1 MTGGKVLRWQLEK
14 ALSCVTRQRLPAD
27 GVTPPF
33 AALRDG
39 VRSGGPP
46 FKAAVVG
53 APPPRGFAR
62 EGAAVPSAAPSA
74 AHAHRMPC
82 RLSGLPPERTSSPP
96 LKPLKL
102 LCGRCE
108 RRRTRLFS
116 GTPGTSRAR
125 PCAVR
130 GAANEGRDPKTGTP
144 RNEQGRTAVQGMTVG
159 EHCRLKTGRCF
170 DILLPNFS

>member
-1 MTGGKVLRWQLEK
+1 MAKLQTGYSVISLRQLLICNFRIHTDK
-14 ALSCVTRQRLPAD
+14 CVTQQRLPAD
-27 GVTPPF
+27 CVTSPF

-82 RLSGLPPERTSSPP
+82 CLFGLPPKRTPSPP
-96 LKPLKL
+96 LPV
-102 LCGRCE
+102 RAHI
-108 RRRTRLFS
+108 RRPRPAIVAADDVRTL
-116 GTPGTSRAR
+116 RAEADV
-125 PCAVR
+125 PVF
-130 GAANEGRDPKTGTP
+130 RDARNAP
-144 RNEQGRTAVQGMTVG
+144 RQ
-159 EHCRLKTGRCF
+159 TGRRAGRGEWREG
-170 DILLPNFS
+170 PENWHAA